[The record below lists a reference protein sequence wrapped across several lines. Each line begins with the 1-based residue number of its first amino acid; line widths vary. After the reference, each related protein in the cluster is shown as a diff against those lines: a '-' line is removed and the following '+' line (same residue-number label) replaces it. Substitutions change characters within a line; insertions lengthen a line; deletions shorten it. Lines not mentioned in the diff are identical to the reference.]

1 MSELAAAI
9 EARIAEFLASQD
21 PRDGWLKDAV
31 RRHGFLPSYRG
42 WFLITGVRRDG
53 SAVAWN
59 EETPESPPALL
70 EGARARLALC
80 QAAVMYPE
88 LVGLVPVRPSGAES
102 CTVCSGTG
110 RLPGSLICSCGGAG
124 WIIPGEETRGPD
136 PG

>member
-9 EARIAEFLASQD
+9 DARIAEFLASED
-21 PRDGWLKDAV
+21 PRDQWLHDAV

-59 EETPESPPALL
+59 EETPELQPTLL

-80 QAAVMYPE
+80 QAASMYKE
-88 LVGLVPVRPSGAES
+88 LVALVPVRPSGAES
-102 CTVCSGTG
+102 CTVCAGSG
-110 RLPGSLICSCGGAG
+110 RLPAQLICSCGGAG
-124 WIIPGEETRGPD
+124 WIIPGEVTVGPEL
-136 PG
+136 G